1 MTKAFEND
9 AMIAEIKDGVFLCA
23 KDGQILQ
30 TNAAFADILGFS
42 HDEARSKNL
51 SKELIDRPLEWAA
64 LVSLLDQGSTIA
76 DYEMKFKAADGSAVF
91 GSVSASI
98 LKNGSGEPI
107 GVLGVLR
114 DITTRKSVENELRE
128 KAFRTDVI
136 NKIAKIAAED
146 NDIRKNLLFS
156 VASELQKIVNFDSI
170 ALGISEPNGRHVEVL
185 VPDPSD
191 PGTAKSLGRVP
202 FDGSIVEALKFG
214 RTAILVDKNAAR
226 KPYSELSVINADAIE
241 SMLAVPLT
249 SRGRTL
255 GSLQVMH
262 KRSSEYDWDTV
273 DLLQMV
279 ADQISGLMD
288 NLILLSTLEAKIR
301 LQDALVSSGLAIQ
314 KTIST
319 EQIYAAIA
327 TNISDVVPY
336 KELSFYMVDWS
347 KKVVYPV
354 FAAGAYSS
362 EVMTDPGTLDEGI
375 VGSVAKS
382 GRAEFLDD
390 VDADPRSAQIPG
402 VPADHE
408 AMLALPLIGSE
419 RVLGVLELYR
429 PRGELFTVGDLEAG
443 KLFAQQAT
451 VSLENAGLL
460 SKLQEANKEIEML
473 NDLMFHDINNFNFA
487 TLNYIELMASKKGLP
502 ADLKEHMEKS
512 LQLIRQTATLIENVK
527 KLTKIGALDAKDFTP
542 VSLSDVLRKTISG
555 LENSYP
561 GRSVSVKLNV
571 PDSCFVLA
579 NPLVEEL
586 FVNLLSNSVKYDPH
600 EDVEIDV
607 DCERIIEE
615 GRPIWRVCIS
625 DRGHGIPDDMKPLLF
640 QKYVRLKPES
650 LAHGT
655 GLGLSICRAL
665 VDKFGGRIWVED
677 RVPGKSE
684 LGARFCLTLPA
695 SRA

>member
-1 MTKAFEND
+1 MTKVFD
-9 AMIAEIKDGVFLCA
+9 SDTIVAEIKDGVFLCT
-23 KDGQILQ
+23 KEGQIIQ
-30 TNAAFADILGFS
+30 TNAAFADLFGLDRNEMKS
-42 HDEARSKNL
+42 RNL
-51 SKELIDRPLEWAA
+51 SKDLVERPLDWAA
-64 LVSLLDQGSTIA
+64 LVSLLDQGSVIL
-76 DYEMKFKAADGSAVF
+76 DYEMKFKCADGSPVF
-91 GSVSASI
+91 CSVSASI
-98 LKNGSGEPI
+98 LKSDKGEHI
-107 GVLGVLR
+107 GVLGVVR
-114 DITTRKSVENELRE
+114 DITTRKTIENELRD
-128 KAFRTDVI
+128 KAFRTDVM
-136 NKIAKIAAED
+136 NKIAKIASAD
-146 NDIRKNLLFS
+146 NDIRKGLLFS
-156 VASELQKIVNFDSI
+156 VASELQKITNFDEL
-170 ALGISEPNGRHVEVL
+170 ALGISEPNARHVEVL
-185 VPDPSD
+185 VPDASD
-191 PGTAKSLGRVP
+191 PSAAKSLGKVP
-202 FDGSIVEALKFG
+202 FEGSIVEALRFG
-214 RTAILVDKNAAR
+214 PSAILVDKDAAR
-226 KPYSELSVINADAIE
+226 KPYAELSAINADAVE
-241 SMLAVPLT
+241 SMVAVPLT
-249 SRGRTL
+249 SRGMIL
-255 GSLQVMH
+255 GSLQILH
-262 KRSSEYDWDTV
+262 KRASEYDGDTV

-279 ADQISGLMD
+279 ADQISGLID
-288 NLILLSTLEAKIR
+288 SLILLSTLEAKLK

-327 TNISDVVPY
+327 THMGDVVPY
-336 KELSFYMVDWS
+336 KELSFYMVDWHR
-347 KKVVYPV
+347 KMVYPV

-382 GRAEFLDD
+382 GRAELLDD

-419 RVLGVLELYR
+419 NVLGVLELYR
-429 PRGELFTVGDLEAG
+429 PSGELFTVADLEAG

-451 VSLENAGLL
+451 VSLENAALL
-460 SKLQEANKEIEML
+460 SKLQEANKEIAML

-487 TLNYIELMASKKGLP
+487 TLNYIELMASKKDLP
-502 ADLKEHMEKS
+502 ADLKEHMDKS
-512 LQLIRQTATLIENVK
+512 LQLIRQTAALIDNVK
-527 KLTKIGALDAKDFTP
+527 KLTKIGTLNAKDFK
-542 VSLSDVLRKTISG
+542 SIDLSDVLRKTISG
-555 LENSYP
+555 LENSWP
-561 GRSVSVKLNV
+561 GRSISVKLNV
-571 PDSCFVLA
+571 PESCSVMA

-607 DCERIIEE
+607 DCEKISEE

-640 QKYVRLKPES
+640 EKYVRLKAEP
-650 LAHGT
+650 LTHGT

-695 SRA
+695 SKG